1 MGVLYDTYQT
11 IKKKHCTMCG
21 CLMNPKHDGDI
32 CECCLDELHEGDID
46 KTDKDLIYIN

>member
-1 MGVLYDTYQT
+1 MGVLYKLYESVN
-11 IKKKHCTMCG
+11 KKTCTMCG
-21 CLMNPKHDGDI
+21 CLMDLKHDGDI

>member
-1 MGVLYDTYQT
+1 METN
-11 IKKKHCTMCG
+11 KKRCTMCG
-21 CLMNPKHDGDI
+21 CLMDTKHDGDI